1 MNIENKKLSQL
12 IRPNSIFYLSTLPEL
27 SLNKHQE
34 FNNNLDQCPISS
46 RSNIN
51 MQVLNRS
58 DNDHKEHIVYYNE
71 KSKDGMSKHAL
82 NFGTPRTQRAARE
95 LGISLTDCIL
105 K

>member
-1 MNIENKKLSQL
+1 MTIENRRLSQL
-12 IRPNSIFYLSTLPEL
+12 IHPNSIFYLSTLPEL

-46 RSNIN
+46 RTNIN
-51 MQVLNRS
+51 MQTLNRS
-58 DNDHKEHIVYYNE
+58 DNEHIVYYNE
-71 KSKDGMSKHAL
+71 KSKDGIVKHAL

-95 LGISLTDCIL
+95 LGISFTDCIL

>member
-1 MNIENKKLSQL
+1 
-12 IRPNSIFYLSTLPEL
+12 
-27 SLNKHQE
+27 
-34 FNNNLDQCPISS
+34 
-46 RSNIN
+46 

-71 KSKDGMSKHAL
+71 KSKDGISKHAL

-95 LGISLTDCIL
+95 LGISFTDCIL